1 MMLKGV
7 RGLSKLGIILVA
19 ANLLVSCGGGTT
31 SKAAHSADDTI
42 GKEQTV
48 KQDTLAK
55 GKLLTRLKDSAKQQV
70 DTVGLVKVKKDS
82 VLRVV
87 KAEKRRVKDSV
98 RQELDKLPKHI
109 FFTFDDG
116 PLRGSAAIDSIAK
129 AKNINISVFLIGKH
143 ANMSKGL
150 KRDYQRYY
158 NNPLVECYNHSYTHA
173 NNKFT
178 TFYSNPVAAFAD
190 FEKNEK
196 DLQLKH
202 KIIRLPGRNISM
214 YDDVRRIDLQSG
226 VSTADLL
233 FADGYKIY
241 GWDVEWKIHG
251 LTGKPLQSVGE
262 IYNRIRN
269 YMNNKSSMEPNN
281 VILLMHDDMFQNKK
295 GQDLLSALIDTIQ
308 RNTDYKFE
316 FMRNYPFRY

>member
-1 MMLKGV
+1 MLMGV
-7 RGLSKLGIILVA
+7 RGLSKLGILLIA

-31 SKAAHSADDTI
+31 SKAAHSGGDDLTQ
-42 GKEQTV
+42 KETV
-48 KQDTLAK
+48 QEDTLAQ

-70 DTVGLVKVKKDS
+70 DTAGLVKVQKDS
-82 VLRVV
+82 VLRAA

-109 FFTFDDG
+109 YFTFDDG

-129 AKNINISVFLIGKH
+129 AKNIKISVFLIGKH

-150 KRDYQRYY
+150 KRDYQKYY

-178 TFYSNPVAAFAD
+178 AFYSNPVAAFAD
-190 FEKNEK
+190 FQKNEQ
-196 DLQLKH
+196 DLELKH
-202 KIIRLPGRNISM
+202 KIVRLPGRNISM

-233 FADGYKIY
+233 FADGYKIF

-251 LTGKPLQSVGE
+251 LTGKPVQSVNE

-269 YMNNKSSMEPNN
+269 YMNNKNSMEANN

-295 GQDLLSALIDTIQ
+295 GQDLLAELIDTIQ
-308 RNTDYKFE
+308 QNTDYQFE
-316 FMRNYPFRY
+316 FMQNYPFRY